1 MNVGLIPY
9 QTIHTAALLHLD
21 NFHNLRKLRTDMKS
35 DSIFELFFKTDL
47 QKILS
52 TLSNIQNCQFDCG
65 ISSLVVQNHR
75 KKETFNARSPSK
87 YYFH

>member
-1 MNVGLIPY
+1 MNVGLIPH

-21 NFHNLRKLRTDMKS
+21 NFHNSRKLRTDMKS

-47 QKILS
+47 QKVLS
-52 TLSNIQNCQFDCG
+52 ILSNIQNCQSDCG

-75 KKETFNARSPSK
+75 KKKNFYARSHSK
-87 YYFH
+87 Y